1 MTRPQPTPSAT
12 AADQE
17 LCFRQ
22 LCETLGVA
30 LIATDTDLR
39 IRVWNAAATRMF
51 GAAADRMIGT
61 PLASMIPQDNRRVAE
76 RLLRRVIRTGQVSQ
90 LEFQHRDTQGRHREL
105 AATIAAVVAESGERI
120 GASVCFRDI
129 TSRIELHD
137 KLEQSRKMAALGEMA
152 GALAHHFNNILG
164 GALTRIDYAK
174 TLDDP
179 GKYERMLDPVGRA
192 LTRAIALVNGLLAFS
207 EGDRRTSDIADLT
220 EIVTQVV
227 DEIERKI
234 QDRGIE
240 FTLKVP
246 PLRVVPLTQAP
257 VATILGNIAQNA
269 IEAMPDGG
277 ALGIEVILKNQTAL
291 FRIADT
297 GVGLRSE
304 DLSRIFEPFWS
315 TKSAGSGG
323 AGHVTGMG
331 LAIAHGLAHMI
342 GGSILV
348 ESEPSKGSCFTVIL
362 PIEDAA

>member
-1 MTRPQPTPSAT
+1 MSQPQPTPSAT

-30 LIATDTDLR
+30 LIATDADLC

-61 PLASMIPQDNRRVAE
+61 QLASMIPQDNRRVAE
-76 RLLRRVIRTGQVSQ
+76 RMLRRAIRTGQVSQ

-129 TSRIELHD
+129 TSRIDLHD

-152 GALAHHFNNILG
+152 GELAHHFNNILG

-179 GKYERMLDPVGRA
+179 GEYERTLDPVGRA

-207 EGDRRTSDIADLT
+207 EGDRRANDLADLT
-220 EIVTQVV
+220 EF
-227 DEIERKI
+227 E
-234 QDRGIE
+234 
-240 FTLKVP
+240 
-246 PLRVVPLTQAP
+246 
-257 VATILGNIAQNA
+257 NA
-269 IEAMPDGG
+269 VLNLVLNARDAMPDGG
-277 ALGIEVILKNQTAL
+277 ALTLEVILKNQTAL
-291 FRIADT
+291 FRMTDT

-362 PIEDAA
+362 PIEDAT

>member
-1 MTRPQPTPSAT
+1 
-12 AADQE
+12 
-17 LCFRQ
+17 
-22 LCETLGVA
+22 
-30 LIATDTDLR
+30 
-39 IRVWNAAATRMF
+39 
-51 GAAADRMIGT
+51 
-61 PLASMIPQDNRRVAE
+61 
-76 RLLRRVIRTGQVSQ
+76 
-90 LEFQHRDTQGRHREL
+90 
-105 AATIAAVVAESGERI
+105 
-120 GASVCFRDI
+120 
-129 TSRIELHD
+129 
-137 KLEQSRKMAALGEMA
+137 MAALGEMA

-179 GKYERMLDPVGRA
+179 GEYERTLDPVGRA

-207 EGDRRTSDIADLT
+207 EGDRRENDLADMT
-220 EIVTQVV
+220 EIVTQVAQ
-227 DEIERKI
+227 EIERNI

-240 FTLKVP
+240 FTLKLP
-246 PLRVVPLTQAP
+246 PMRVISLTRAP
-257 VATILGNIAQNA
+257 VETILRNIAQNA
-269 IEAMPDGG
+269 IDAMPDGG
-277 ALGIEVILKNQTAL
+277 ALTLEVILKNHTAL
-291 FRIADT
+291 FRMTDT

-362 PIEDAA
+362 PIEDAT